1 MNNLQS
7 LFSDSVVQGLG
18 WAILHSLWQGTII
31 AVLLA
36 LCLILLRKNSS
47 KVRYFVSVVA
57 LSALFVSFIV
67 TFATLYWQNTQAQKE
82 NLAIH
87 QVDNLSAQTQY
98 FTLGIVSEK
107 SSWTNYLE
115 VFQGY
120 FNQHLPLIVTVW
132 ALGVMIL
139 MLRFLGGFAYLQRLK
154 HYRVK
159 VVPVV
164 WQVKV
169 NDLAQQLQIKKAV
182 KLMESA
188 AIQVPMV
195 VGFFKPVILV
205 PIGTLTGLSAQQV
218 ESILAH
224 ELAHIYRNDYLVNL
238 LQSIVEVLLF
248 FNPLM
253 WWISTQIREE
263 RENCCDDM
271 AVQLTGDTLTFAK
284 TLATVEEMRL
294 QGTPELAMAL
304 ARKKGVLLSR
314 IQRLTKEKRKNS
326 TFSEGFL
333 SAFLLLVFLFFA
345 SWHAKANYLD
355 KMVDEGKK
363 WVENITPLWEE
374 ENEKAPLDE
383 EPENVA
389 VIKTVIEEETKAKAT
404 HKIQPN
410 DTIRFGEGFMLV
422 TKRNGSVEVFKD
434 GTLIPEEEYA
444 QYENEFGIEGEEIR
458 IGDLNGLTSPI
469 RIKRDK
475 PSDRGSYFFRVP
487 ELVELRDL
495 EELKE
500 LEELHF
506 PEVYFDSDYAYSFS
520 NEGDRFEISIGD
532 DGEIETIIIDGE
544 EIDEKDFGQYSREIR
559 RGQGKRKRKDRKN
572 NTVIIDSDW
581 LYTPNE
587 LPTIIEIRAEA
598 LREIE
603 EHMEDYEEHMREY
616 EEEMES
622 YRVSLEMQEEELR
635 QTLEELRTALKED
648 GFNEG
653 AEGRLH
659 IKSKNGKVKI
669 NGNEIPEELLPKYQE
684 ILEKAGI
691 YTGGSEGQIDIHI
704 STDED

>member
-1 MNNLQS
+1 MNNFQS
-7 LFSDSVVQGLG
+7 LFSDGIVQGLG
-18 WAILHSLWQGTII
+18 WAILHSLWQGTIV

-47 KVRYFVSVVA
+47 KVRYFVSVAA
-57 LSALFVSFIV
+57 LSALFISFVV
-67 TFATLYWQNTQAQKE
+67 TFGSVYWQNSQVQTQ
-82 NLAIH
+82 H
-87 QVDNLSAQTQY
+87 QVLSQFEKSELQAQY
-98 FTLGIVSEK
+98 FTLEVISEK
-107 SSWTNYLE
+107 TGWQSYADI
-115 VFQGY
+115 FQSY

-139 MLRFLGGFAYLQRLK
+139 MLRFLGAFAYLQRLK
-154 HYRVK
+154 HYRAR
-159 VVPVV
+159 VVPII

-169 NDLAQQLQIKKAV
+169 NDLAQQLHIKKAV

-188 AIQVPMV
+188 VVQVPMV

-205 PIGTLTGLSAQQV
+205 PVGTLTGLSAQQV

-294 QGTPELAMAL
+294 QGTPELAMAF

-333 SAFLLLVFLFFA
+333 SAFLLLIFLFFA

-363 WVENITPLWEE
+363 WVENMQPFFEKENEVTE
-374 ENEKAPLDE
+374 ENE
-383 EPENVA
+383 PEQVT
-389 VIKTVIEEETKAKAT
+389 VIKTIEQVEEDNDERKV
-404 HKIQPN
+404 QVD

-434 GTLIPEEEYA
+434 GNLIPEDEYV
-444 QYENEFGIEGEEIR
+444 QYETEFGVEGEEIR
-458 IGDLNGLTSPI
+458 IGDATASPI

-475 PSDRGSYFFRVP
+475 PREFESLIFDFSDLSDLSELAELQKLESLKHLEGINIP
-487 ELVELRDL
+487 EIHF
-495 EELKE
+495 EEG
-500 LEELHF
+500 F
-506 PEVYFDSDYAYSFS
+506 AYSFS
-520 NEGDRFEISIGD
+520 NGEDIQIKIGD
-532 DGEIETIIIDGE
+532 DGDLETIIIDGE
-544 EIDEKDFGQYSREIR
+544 EMDEEDLGKYSREIR
-559 RGQGKRKRKDRKN
+559 RVRRGKNKRKNKI
-572 NTVIIDSDW
+572 IIDDDW
-581 LYTPNE
+581 LHSLNE
-587 LPTIIEIRAEA
+587 IPEVIEIREEVM
-598 LREIE
+598 REFE
-603 EHMEDYEEHMREY
+603 EHMEEYEEHMREY
-616 EEEMES
+616 EEEV
-622 YRVSLEMQEEELR
+622 RNHHFHLEMKEEELNR
-635 QTLEELRTALKED
+635 SLDEFKEALKED
-648 GFNEG
+648 GFYEEG
-653 AEGRLH
+653 DNLRLQF
-659 IKSKNGKVKI
+659 KNGEMEI
-669 NGNEIPEELLPKYQE
+669 NGHEIPEELQLKYE
-684 ILEKAGI
+684 GILENSGF
-691 YTGGSEGQIDIHI
+691 YMGEDGGKFNINI
-704 STDED
+704 STEEF